1 LFFSYNQNMEKPSLI
16 TILTDFGN
24 KDPFTGIMKG
34 VIADI
39 APDAN
44 ILDLTNEIP
53 PGDILRGAIAL
64 WQAAGYFPKGT
75 VFLCVVDPG
84 VGTSRGAIILESGD
98 YTFVGPDNGLFTFVM
113 GKNRRIWE
121 LSNPD
126 YWLPGPGSTFHG
138 RDIFAPGAAYAA
150 LGVPGREFGAP
161 VFDPVLI
168 APPRLERQVSGA
180 LAGEVMLADRFGNL
194 LTSLGQFQKSTD
206 GSFILKS
213 WLPERVDPI
222 NEARFTME
230 DSVLELPDGTI
241 LKWSDTFARVPPGS
255 CAFLVGSSELIEI
268 VSNQQSA
275 GEILELKRGDP
286 IALRPQ
292 GELHG

>member
-1 LFFSYNQNMEKPSLI
+1 MEKSSLI

-34 VIADI
+34 VIAGI

-84 VGTSRGAIILESGD
+84 VGTSRRAILLESGD

-113 GKNRRIWE
+113 GKNNRIWE
-121 LSNPD
+121 LSNRD

-150 LGVPGREFGAP
+150 MGVPGREFGAL
-161 VFDPVLI
+161 VLDPVLLP
-168 APPRLERQVSGA
+168 APRLERQVSGA
-180 LAGEVMLADRFGNL
+180 LVGEIMLADRFGNL
-194 LTSLGQFQKSTD
+194 LTSLGQLQKSTE
-206 GSFILKS
+206 GSFVLKP
-213 WLPERVDPI
+213 WLVEGVDPI
-222 NEARFTME
+222 SEARFTMG
-230 DSVLELPDGTI
+230 DSVLELPDETI
-241 LKWSDTFARVPPGS
+241 LKWSDTFAQVPPES

-275 GEILELKRGDP
+275 AEILELKRGDP
-286 IALRPQ
+286 ITLRLQ